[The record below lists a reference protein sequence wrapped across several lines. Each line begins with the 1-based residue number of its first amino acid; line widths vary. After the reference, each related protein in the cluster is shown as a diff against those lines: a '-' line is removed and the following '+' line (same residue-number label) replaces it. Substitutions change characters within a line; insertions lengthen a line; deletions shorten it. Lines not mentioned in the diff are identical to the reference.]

1 MKSVRI
7 AGINYSIDVCD
18 PSQMLD
24 GGRLGEADFNRQ
36 AIRINNTVTEQ
47 TKQIAIIHEVLH
59 MIDHAYGTGL
69 SEDQIVKLTHGVVQ
83 CVKDNPTFFNH
94 IIHEYRPD

>member
-7 AGINYSIDVCD
+7 AGIEYTVEICD
-18 PSQMLD
+18 PSQMQD

-47 TKQIAIIHEVLH
+47 TKQIATIHEVLH
-59 MIDHAYGTGL
+59 MIDHAYGTNL
-69 SEDQIVKLTHGVVQ
+69 TEQQIVIFTHGLVQ
-83 CVKDNPTFFNH
+83 FVKDNPTFFN
-94 IIHEYRPD
+94 EVLV